1 MASHACTENAVK
13 AQAFAKDELS
23 NRRSG
28 VNGGDFAIVEMQF
41 QSNHRAF
48 RHAKQFTKVSPIA
61 QCARTRRLGLFAL
74 RAREVV
80 HG

>member
-1 MASHACTENAVK
+1 MENLATLSIMASHACTENAVK

-48 RHAKQFTKVSPIA
+48 RHAKQFT
-61 QCARTRRLGLFAL
+61 LYDAL
-74 RAREVV
+74 LVV
-80 HG
+80 